1 MKLNLIPIG
10 FSLAVATALGVSTL
24 SSHAQ
29 QVAATGTFTDVAGTG
44 GNFDYT
50 VTLDNTG
57 TEAIQSFWMGWI
69 PGAFDVASP
78 SNAGNSLGWSS
89 TLDGN
94 SVQYGGTAGT
104 ALGLGDSGTFTFDST
119 TTPTEIESVMNN
131 AGAST
136 VYGVDDP
143 NQLSF
148 SLDGAN
154 TATFDLTVQTVP
166 EPSSFAFFAAGLIAF
181 LFVLRRKPSFAATR
195 RH

>member
-10 FSLAVATALGVSTL
+10 FSLAVAVALGVSNL

-29 QVAATGTFTDVAGTG
+29 QVAATATFTDVTGTG

-57 TEAIQSFWMGWI
+57 TEAIESFWLGWI

-78 SNAGNSLGWSS
+78 SNAGNNLGWSS
-89 TLDGN
+89 SLDGN
-94 SVQYGGTAGT
+94 SVQYGGSSTSAI
-104 ALGLGDSGTFTFDST
+104 GLGDSGMFTFDST
-119 TTPTEIESVMNN
+119 TTPAEIEAVTAN

-136 VYGVDDP
+136 AYGVDDP

-148 SLDGAN
+148 SLDGTH
-154 TATFDLTVQTVP
+154 TATFDLSVQTVP

-181 LFVLRRKPSFAATR
+181 LFVLRRKSSFAAAR
-195 RH
+195 DH

>member
-10 FSLAVATALGVSTL
+10 FSLAVAMALGVSTL

-29 QVAATGTFTDVAGTG
+29 QVAVTATFTDVAGTG

-50 VTLDNTG
+50 VTLANTG

-78 SNAGNSLGWSS
+78 SAAGNTLGWSS

-94 SVQYGGTAGT
+94 SVQYGGTTGT
-104 ALGLGDSGTFTFDST
+104 ALGLGDSGIFTFDST
-119 TTPTEIESVMNN
+119 TTPTELEDATGN

-136 VYGVDDP
+136 IYGVDDP

-154 TATFDLTVQTVP
+154 TATFDLVQTVP
-166 EPSSFAFFAAGLIAF
+166 EPSSFSFLAAGLIAF
-181 LFVLRRKPSFAATR
+181 LFVLRCKPSFAATR
-195 RH
+195 GH